1 MTNGA
6 EGQTRADATRQ
17 SARLRARDTAIHRT
31 RAIVVGVTA
40 GAIGLSGVFSVVAA
54 HAFKGRQPRATPA
67 ATADPQPSGRRV
79 PGPDAVPPIAG
90 DPAPLQPPAQ
100 PPAATPV
107 PQPAAP
113 VPTPQVSGGS

>member
-6 EGQTRADATRQ
+6 DGESRADAKRQ
-17 SARLRARDTAIHRT
+17 SARLRARDAALQRT
-31 RAIVVGVTA
+31 RAIVVGIAA

-54 HAFKGRQPRATPA
+54 HAFKGRTQRATPT
-67 ATADPQPSGRRV
+67 ATTQAQPSGPSV

-100 PPAATPV
+100 PPATPA
-107 PQPAAP
+107 PQPSSP